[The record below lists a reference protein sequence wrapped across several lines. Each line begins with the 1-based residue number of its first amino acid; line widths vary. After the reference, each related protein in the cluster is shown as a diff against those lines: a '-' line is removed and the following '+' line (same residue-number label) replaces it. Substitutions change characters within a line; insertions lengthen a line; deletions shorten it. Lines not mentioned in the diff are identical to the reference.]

1 MTGFLKPFLKRKKET
16 LSKRKK
22 VEEGRSLSRMCK
34 RGYFRFQVGVQVQR
48 IESIRVEKCH
58 ESRGYI

>member
-22 VEEGRSLSRMCK
+22 LEEGRSLSRMCK
-34 RGYFRFQVGVQVQR
+34 RGYFRFQVGVQVHQ
-48 IESIRVEKCH
+48 SIRVEKCH